1 MLKKKTSISIM
12 KQLFRKIL
20 FAISFFT
27 AVPSPAQ
34 QTSSVL
40 LKNVTL
46 IDGTGAAARQN
57 IDMLI
62 QDGKIATIQTGIKD
76 AKARQIDL
84 KGKTIIPSLISA
96 HTHIGTL
103 KGNTSTA
110 ENYTQ
115 ENVLRQLKRYQDYGV
130 NTILTMGTDRPLVFN
145 GFIDSTQAGLLPG
158 ARLYSAGYGFNTPE
172 TSPASWMNLLLRPAS
187 ADQVP
192 GLMSDLAKVKP
203 TVVKMWV
210 DDHGGKAEKI
220 KPEIYKSIITEAH
233 KKGIPVASHL
243 YNLEDARSLTES
255 GLDIMAHSIRDKEID
270 ADLLKK
276 MKEKGVAYIPTLSL
290 DEFAYIYSRK
300 PEWVEEPFFKA
311 SLEPGVYEMIISQKY
326 QDQVKNSPDFE
337 RNMKGFK
344 IALANVK
351 KIHDAGILVALGTD
365 SGAFPIR
372 AQGFSEHLELELL
385 VQAGLTP
392 MQAITAGT
400 KNAATVLKL
409 NDQYGTL
416 EKGKVADFI
425 VLSASPEKEIKNT
438 RKIESVWKDGKEVSK
453 GPLSK

>member
-1 MLKKKTSISIM
+1 M
-12 KQLFRKIL
+12 KRHFQYFI
-20 FAISFFT
+20 FT
-27 AVPSPAQ
+27 VLLLLTVRSQAEQ
-34 QTSSVL
+34 NDLIL
-40 LKNVTL
+40 LKNVNL
-46 IDGTGAAARQN
+46 IDGTGSPSNSDVNILIKNGILESIKRGLKEPAA
-57 IDMLI
+57 
-62 QDGKIATIQTGIKD
+62 T
-76 AKARQIDL
+76 QIDL
-84 KGKTIIPSLISA
+84 KGKTIIPAIISA

-110 ENYTQ
+110 ENYTR
-115 ENVLRQLKRYQDYGV
+115 ENILRHLKRYQDYGV
-130 NTILTMGTDRPLVFN
+130 NTILTMGTDRPLIFN

-172 TSPASWMNLLLRPAS
+172 SSPASWMNLLLRPTA

-192 GLMSDLAKVKP
+192 GLMADLAKVKP

-220 KPEIYKSIITEAH
+220 KPEIYKAIIAEAH

-270 ADLLKK
+270 DHLLKK
-276 MKEKGVAYIPTLSL
+276 MKDHGVAYIPTLSL

-300 PEWVEEPFFKA
+300 PDWVEEPFFKA
-311 SLEPGVYEMIISQKY
+311 SLEPGVYEMIVSEKY
-326 QDQVKNSPDFE
+326 QNQVKNSPDFE

-344 IALANVK
+344 IALTNVK

-392 MQAITAGT
+392 LQAIKAAT
-400 KNAATVLKL
+400 KNAATVLKI
-409 NDQYGTL
+409 DKQFGTL
-416 EKGKVADFI
+416 EKGKAADFI
-425 VLSASPEKEIKNT
+425 VLTASPEKEIRNT
-438 RKIESVWKDGKEVSK
+438 RNIESVWKDGKEVSK
-453 GPLSK
+453 GPLKK

>member
-1 MLKKKTSISIM
+1 M
-12 KQLFRKIL
+12 KRHFQYFI
-20 FAISFFT
+20 FT
-27 AVPSPAQ
+27 VLLLLTVRSQAEQ
-34 QTSSVL
+34 NDLIL
-40 LKNVTL
+40 LKNVNL
-46 IDGTGAAARQN
+46 IDGTGSPSNSDVNILIKNGILESIKRGLKEPAA
-57 IDMLI
+57 
-62 QDGKIATIQTGIKD
+62 T
-76 AKARQIDL
+76 QIDL
-84 KGKTIIPSLISA
+84 KGKTIIPAIISA

-110 ENYTQ
+110 ENYTR
-115 ENVLRQLKRYQDYGV
+115 ENILRHLKRYQDYGV
-130 NTILTMGTDRPLVFN
+130 NTILTMGTDRPLIFN

-172 TSPASWMNLLLRPAS
+172 SSPASWMNLLLRPTA

-192 GLMSDLAKVKP
+192 GLLADLAKVKP

-220 KPEIYKSIITEAH
+220 KPEIYKAIIAEAH

-270 ADLLKK
+270 DDLLKK
-276 MKEKGVAYIPTLSL
+276 MKDHGVAYIPTLSL

-300 PEWVEEPFFKA
+300 PDWVEEPFFKA
-311 SLEPGVYEMIISQKY
+311 SLEPGVYEMIVSEKY
-326 QDQVKNSPDFE
+326 QNQVKNSPDFE

-344 IALANVK
+344 IALTNVK
-351 KIHDAGILVALGTD
+351 KIHDAGILVVLGTD

-392 MQAITAGT
+392 LQAIKAAT
-400 KNAATVLKL
+400 KNAATVLKI
-409 NDQYGTL
+409 DKRYGTL
-416 EKGKVADFI
+416 EKGKAADFI
-425 VLSASPEKEIKNT
+425 VLTASPEKEIRNT
-438 RKIESVWKDGKEVSK
+438 RNIESVWKDGKEVSK
-453 GPLSK
+453 GPLKK

>member
-1 MLKKKTSISIM
+1 M
-12 KQLFRKIL
+12 KRHFQYFI
-20 FAISFFT
+20 FT
-27 AVPSPAQ
+27 VLLLLTVRSQAQ
-34 QTSSVL
+34 QNDLIL
-40 LKNVTL
+40 LKNVNL
-46 IDGTGAAARQN
+46 IDGTGSPSNSDVNILIKNGILESIKRGLKEPAA
-57 IDMLI
+57 
-62 QDGKIATIQTGIKD
+62 T
-76 AKARQIDL
+76 QIDL
-84 KGKTIIPSLISA
+84 KGKTIIPAIISA

-110 ENYTQ
+110 ENYTR
-115 ENVLRQLKRYQDYGV
+115 ENILRHLKRYQDYGV
-130 NTILTMGTDRPLVFN
+130 NTILTMGTDRPLIFN

-172 TSPASWMNLLLRPAS
+172 SSPASWMNLLLRPTA

-192 GLMSDLAKVKP
+192 GLLADLAKVKP

-220 KPEIYKSIITEAH
+220 KPEIYKAIIAEAH

-270 ADLLKK
+270 DDLLKK
-276 MKEKGVAYIPTLSL
+276 MKDHGVAYIPTLSL

-300 PEWVEEPFFKA
+300 PDWVEEPFFKA
-311 SLEPGVYEMIISQKY
+311 SLEPGVYEMIVSEKY
-326 QDQVKNSPDFE
+326 QNQVKNSPDFE

-344 IALANVK
+344 IALTNVK

-392 MQAITAGT
+392 LQAIKAAT
-400 KNAATVLKL
+400 KNAATVLKI
-409 NDQYGTL
+409 DKQFGTL
-416 EKGKVADFI
+416 EKGKAADFI
-425 VLSASPEKEIKNT
+425 VLTASPEKEIRNT
-438 RKIESVWKDGKEVSK
+438 RNIESVWKDGKEVSK
-453 GPLSK
+453 GPLKK

>member
-1 MLKKKTSISIM
+1 M
-12 KQLFRKIL
+12 KRHFQYFI
-20 FAISFFT
+20 FT
-27 AVPSPAQ
+27 VLLLLTVRSQAEQ
-34 QTSSVL
+34 NDLIL
-40 LKNVTL
+40 LKNVNL
-46 IDGTGAAARQN
+46 IDGTGSPSNSDVNILIKNGILESIKRGLKEPAA
-57 IDMLI
+57 
-62 QDGKIATIQTGIKD
+62 T
-76 AKARQIDL
+76 QIDL
-84 KGKTIIPSLISA
+84 KGKTIIPAIISA

-110 ENYTQ
+110 ENYTR
-115 ENVLRQLKRYQDYGV
+115 ENILRHLKRYQDYGV
-130 NTILTMGTDRPLVFN
+130 NTILTMGTDRPLIFN

-172 TSPASWMNLLLRPAS
+172 SSPASWMNLLLRPTA

-192 GLMSDLAKVKP
+192 GLMADLAKVKP

-220 KPEIYKSIITEAH
+220 KPEIYKAIIAEAH

-270 ADLLKK
+270 DDLLKK
-276 MKEKGVAYIPTLSL
+276 MKDHGVAYIPTLSL

-300 PEWVEEPFFKA
+300 PDWVEEPFFKA
-311 SLEPGVYEMIISQKY
+311 SLEPGVYEMIVSEKY
-326 QDQVKNSPDFE
+326 QNQVKNSPDFE

-344 IALANVK
+344 IALTNVK

-392 MQAITAGT
+392 LQAIKAAT
-400 KNAATVLKL
+400 KNAATVLKI
-409 NDQYGTL
+409 DKQFGTL
-416 EKGKVADFI
+416 EKGKAADFI
-425 VLSASPEKEIKNT
+425 VLTASPEKEIRNT
-438 RKIESVWKDGKEVSK
+438 RNIESVWKDGKEVSK
-453 GPLSK
+453 GPLKK

>member
-1 MLKKKTSISIM
+1 M
-12 KQLFRKIL
+12 KLHFRYLIFYVLLLFTV
-20 FAISFFT
+20 T
-27 AVPSPAQ
+27 AQAQ
-34 QTSSVL
+34 QADLIL
-40 LKNVTL
+40 LKNVNL
-46 IDGTGAAARQN
+46 IDGTGSASKSDVNILIKNGILESIQRGLKEPAA
-57 IDMLI
+57 M
-62 QDGKIATIQTGIKD
+62 
-76 AKARQIDL
+76 QIDL
-84 KGKTIIPSLISA
+84 KGKTIIPAIISA

-103 KGNTSTA
+103 KGNTSSA
-110 ENYTQ
+110 ENYTR
-115 ENVLRQLKRYQDYGV
+115 ENILRQLKRYQDYGV
-130 NTILTMGTDRPLVFN
+130 NTILTMGTDRPLIFN

-172 TSPASWMNLLLRPAS
+172 SSPASWMNLLLRPTA

-192 GLMSDLAKVKP
+192 SLIADLAKVKP

-220 KPEIYKSIITEAH
+220 KPEIYKAIIAEAH
-233 KKGIPVASHL
+233 KRKIPVASHL

-270 ADLLKK
+270 DDLLKK
-276 MKEKGVAYIPTLSL
+276 MKENGVAYIPTLSL

-311 SLEPGVYEMIISQKY
+311 SLEPGVYEMIVSEKY
-326 QDQVKNSPDFE
+326 QNQVKNSPDFE

-344 IALANVK
+344 IALVNVK

-392 MQAITAGT
+392 MQAITAAT
-400 KNAATVLKL
+400 KNAATVLKID
-409 NDQYGTL
+409 NKYGTL

-425 VLSASPEKEIKNT
+425 VLTASPEKDIRNT
-438 RKIESVWKDGKEVSK
+438 RKIESVWKDGKQVSK
-453 GPLSK
+453 GPLNK

>member
-1 MLKKKTSISIM
+1 M
-12 KQLFRKIL
+12 KQIFHKIP
-20 FAISFFT
+20 FVISLLA
-27 AVPSPAQ
+27 AVHCPAQ
-34 QTSSVL
+34 QTNSVL

-46 IDGTGAAARQN
+46 IDGTGSEARRN
-57 IDMLI
+57 IDILV
-62 QDGKIATIQTGIKD
+62 QDGKIAAIQTTIKNS
-76 AKARQIDL
+76 KARQIDL
-84 KGKTIIPSLISA
+84 TGKTIIPSLISA

-103 KGNTSTA
+103 KGKTSTA
-110 ENYTQ
+110 ENYTRQ
-115 ENVLRQLKRYQDYGV
+115 NVLRQLKRYQDFGV
-130 NTILTMGTDRPLVFN
+130 NTILTMGTDRPLIFN
-145 GFIDSTQAGLLPG
+145 GFIDSTQAGFLPG

-172 TSPASWMNLLLRPAS
+172 TSPASWMNLLLRPTS

-192 GLMSDLAKVKP
+192 GLMSDLAKIKP
-203 TVVKMWV
+203 AVVKMWV

-220 KPEIYKSIITEAH
+220 KPEIYKAIITEAH

-270 ADLLKK
+270 ADLLKQ

-311 SLEPGVYEMIISQKY
+311 ALEPGVYDMIVSQNY

-337 RNMKGFK
+337 RNMKGFN
-344 IALANVK
+344 IALKNVK

-392 MQAITAGT
+392 MQAITTAT
-400 KNAATVLKL
+400 KNAATVLKI
-409 NDQYGTL
+409 DKQYGTL
-416 EKGKVADFI
+416 EKGKAADFI
-425 VLSASPEKEIKNT
+425 ILTASPEKEIKNT

-453 GPLSK
+453 GPLK

>member
-1 MLKKKTSISIM
+1 M
-12 KQLFRKIL
+12 KRHFQY
-20 FAISFFT
+20 FFFSVLLLLT
-27 AVPSPAQ
+27 VRSQAQ
-34 QTSSVL
+34 KNDLIL
-40 LKNVTL
+40 LKNVNL
-46 IDGTGAAARQN
+46 IDGTGSPSISDVNILIKNGILESIKRGLIEPAA
-57 IDMLI
+57 
-62 QDGKIATIQTGIKD
+62 T
-76 AKARQIDL
+76 QIDF
-84 KGKTIIPSLISA
+84 KGKTIIPAIISA

-110 ENYTQ
+110 ENYTR
-115 ENVLRQLKRYQDYGV
+115 ENILRQLKRYQDYGV
-130 NTILTMGTDRPLVFN
+130 NTILTMGTDRPLIFN

-172 TSPASWMNLLLRPAS
+172 SSPASWMNLLLRPTA

-192 GLMSDLAKVKP
+192 GLLADLAKVKP

-220 KPEIYKSIITEAH
+220 KPEIYKAIIAEAH

-270 ADLLKK
+270 DDLLKK
-276 MKEKGVAYIPTLSL
+276 MKDHGVAYIPTLSL

-300 PEWVEEPFFKA
+300 PDWVEEPFFKA
-311 SLEPGVYEMIISQKY
+311 SLEPGVYEMIVSEKY
-326 QDQVKNSPDFE
+326 QNQVKNSPDFE

-344 IALANVK
+344 IALTNVK

-392 MQAITAGT
+392 LQAIKAAT
-400 KNAATVLKL
+400 KNAATVLKI
-409 NDQYGTL
+409 DKQFGTL
-416 EKGKVADFI
+416 EKGKAADFI
-425 VLSASPEKEIKNT
+425 VLTASPEKEIRNT
-438 RKIESVWKDGKEVSK
+438 RNIESVWKDGKEVSK
-453 GPLSK
+453 GPLKK